1 MIFVSPC
8 KVLDS
13 IYGSCQ
19 KKSIACQ
26 ALSPPRCLP
35 DWRAGQPALESA
47 SAGTMKSAAGT
58 CGARKAWRRSCG
70 GGCEAESRGIWRVG
84 SRVTRC
90 TCSRDPGRHLCRF
103 APDKQLTRSVRRSGL
118 TWRDPAPPVSAHRLL
133 SPVSVHH
140 KHQGHPSMASTE
152 SRPTKAQ
159 ASWLYKSLGWLFT
172 GARFLFLVVLLG
184 WATLAIYYS
193 NLPGQGS
200 WGQIFIL
207 DKIE

>member
-1 MIFVSPC
+1 
-8 KVLDS
+8 
-13 IYGSCQ
+13 
-19 KKSIACQ
+19 
-26 ALSPPRCLP
+26 
-35 DWRAGQPALESA
+35 
-47 SAGTMKSAAGT
+47 
-58 CGARKAWRRSCG
+58 
-70 GGCEAESRGIWRVG
+70 
-84 SRVTRC
+84 
-90 TCSRDPGRHLCRF
+90 
-103 APDKQLTRSVRRSGL
+103 
-118 TWRDPAPPVSAHRLL
+118 
-133 SPVSVHH
+133 
-140 KHQGHPSMASTE
+140 MASTE